1 MYPWLWFWAPRLHF
15 PFSGD
20 VAQDIEPNTKWFFDA
35 IRPDA
40 GVASVEK
47 RAFAVASY
55 GRQLGLITE
64 VLLSL
69 ADQKAIDPEGAG
81 RSLERLK
88 SIYREIEDLKNEDLA
103 ISANAVSEELE
114 RLRKRSPAEFARL
127 IGRIAAD
134 HGPSAD

>member
-40 GVASVEK
+40 GVASVEE